1 MIINNWY
8 VAAES
13 TEVGES
19 PVPVRMLGCDFVL
32 FRTTDGQAACL
43 SAVCCHRGGDLSR
56 GKRLGSCLQCPYHG
70 WEFDRDGRCT
80 KMPALGDDA
89 KPPKRARVDAYPVE
103 ERYGYVW
110 VFLGDMAVG
119 ERPAL
124 PDFLPMYSD
133 DSWRVIRL
141 KRDWHANWARVHENL
156 LDASHL
162 FLVHSFGRHLPAK
175 MTVWPIEKTGCGG
188 QVVQKYPAKAVAV
201 TAVNQAQ
208 AAQTRPESTV
218 TLDFSI
224 IGLMHRNSQQMS
236 NGYDQIIWN
245 CLTPVDA
252 GHTRNFGLHFRNS
265 RKSPE
270 HDAETLKAIE
280 WGLTED
286 AVVVERL
293 QPRLMPAT
301 PAGELW
307 MGTDNVE
314 RLYRDQ
320 AMAFAQRLGAIDV
333 RRHEDLVRD
342 RVLVIPSPGRR
353 EDPDGWLHGAVP
365 LQAAPGGGASKKAMS

>member
-13 TEVGES
+13 TEIGEK
-19 PVPVRMLGCDFVL
+19 PLPVRILGCDFVL
-32 FRTTDGQAACL
+32 FRTGAGKVACL

-56 GKRLGSCLQCPYHG
+56 GKQVGGCIQCPYHG
-70 WEFDRDGRCT
+70 WEYDQHGRCV
-80 KMPALGDDA
+80 KIPALGEDA
-89 KPPKRARVDAYPVE
+89 SPPKRARVDAYPVE
-103 ERYGYVW
+103 ERYGYAW
-110 VFLGDMAVG
+110 VFLGDMAPG
-119 ERPAL
+119 DRPVL
-124 PDFLPMYSD
+124 PDFLPMYGD
-133 DSWRVIRL
+133 DSWRVVRL
-141 KRDWHANWARVHENL
+141 RRDWHANWARVHENL

-175 MTVWPIEKTGCGG
+175 VTVWPVAKTAWGG
-188 QVVQKYPAKAVAV
+188 QVVQKYPARAVAV
-201 TAVNQAQ
+201 TAVNRAQ
-208 AAQTRPESTV
+208 APQTRSESTV

-252 GHTRNFGLHFRNS
+252 DHTRNFGLHFRNS

-286 AVVVERL
+286 AAVVEHL
-293 QPRLMPAT
+293 QPRLMPVS
-301 PAGELW
+301 PVGELW
-307 MGTDNVE
+307 MGTDNME

-320 AMAFAQRLGAIDV
+320 ATMFAQRLGAIDV

-353 EDPDGWLHGAVP
+353 ENPDGWVHGTVP
-365 LQAAPGGGASKKAMS
+365 LQAAPGGGASKNAMS

>member
-1 MIINNWY
+1 VIINNWY

-13 TEVGES
+13 TEIGEK
-19 PVPVRMLGCDFVL
+19 PLPVRMLGCDFVL
-32 FRTTDGQAACL
+32 FRTPSGEAACL

-56 GKRLGSCLQCPYHG
+56 GQRLGDCIQCPYHG
-70 WEFDRDGRCT
+70 WEYDRHGRCT
-80 KMPALGDDA
+80 KMPALGEDA
-89 KPPKRARVDAYPVE
+89 RPPKRARVDAYPVE
-103 ERYGYVW
+103 ERYGYAW
-110 VFLGDMAVG
+110 VFLGDMAPD

-124 PDFLPMYSD
+124 PDFLPMYAD
-133 DSWRVIRL
+133 DSWRIVRL
-141 KRDWHANWARVHENL
+141 RRDWSANWARVHENL

-175 MTVWPIEKTGCGG
+175 TTVWPADKTEWGG
-188 QVVQKYPAKAVAV
+188 HIVQKYPAT
-201 TAVNQAQ
+201 TAGTVRAE
-208 AAQTRPESTV
+208 TTV

-224 IGLMHRNSQQMS
+224 IGLMHKNDQQMA

-252 GHTRNFGLHFRNS
+252 YNTRNFGLHFRNA

-270 HDAETLKAIE
+270 HDAETLKAIQ
-280 WGLTED
+280 WGLAED
-286 AVVVERL
+286 AAVVEYL
-293 QPRLMPAT
+293 QPRLMPES

-307 MGTDNVE
+307 LRTDNME

-320 AMAFAQRLGAIDV
+320 AMDFARRLGAIDV
-333 RRHEDLVRD
+333 RRLEDLARD

-353 EDPDGWLHGAVP
+353 EDPDGWVHARVP
-365 LQAAPGGGASKKAMS
+365 LQAAAGGGDS